1 MHYFHSIHYIAS
13 GKGSYIMN
21 NVSYVLEPGKVIV
34 FVPDT
39 LFEYSTIG
47 TDSFEFYHI
56 QFDYHLAFKEK
67 QTWVTRPA
75 NTFPFPMF
83 GVYSLGRPGEVLH
96 LFERLYA
103 AKYALDP
110 LSRFEND
117 LLFRELWL
125 TVIKNI
131 EDLRH
136 SGDSDSAVES
146 TLPYITE
153 HYRKPLTIRELSN
166 MAGLSPGYYCKQ
178 FNRLTGYNPKE
189 FITTMRINKAQ
200 EMLNFDEFS
209 LREIANYVG
218 YDDEFYFS
226 RVFKQVTGIS
236 PSYYAKH
243 SRKSLDKC

>member
-13 GKGSYIMN
+13 GKGTYVMN
-21 NVSYVLEPGKVIV
+21 HVSYALEPGKVIV

-39 LFEYSTIG
+39 LFEYSTVG
-47 TDSFEFYHI
+47 DDPLEFYHI
-56 QFDYHLAFKEK
+56 QFDYYLAFKEK

-83 GVYSLGRPGEVLH
+83 GMYSLWRPGEVLQ

-103 AKYALDP
+103 AKCALDP
-110 LSRFEND
+110 LSQFHSG

-136 SGDSDSAVES
+136 SGDSDSAVEA

-153 HYRKPLTIRELSN
+153 HYREPLSIRELSD

-178 FNRLTGYNPKE
+178 FNRMTGYNPKE
-189 FITTMRINKAQ
+189 YITQMRINKAL
-200 EMLNFDEFS
+200 EMLSFEELS
-209 LREIANYVG
+209 LREIAKYVG
-218 YDDEFYFS
+218 YEDEFYFS
-226 RVFKQVTGIS
+226 RVFKHVTGTS
-236 PSYYAKH
+236 PSYYAKQ